1 MTRRSVTRVLL
12 SLLLLLSQQMAMSH
26 AVAHW
31 SGRALPAAVQHQS
44 ADGSLSKS
52 VAQDQWCD
60 ECLAFAQIAGAVGSS
75 TRTFAPFNPGAD
87 PLPAIAGHSP
97 CARTVC
103 AFRSRAPP
111 AAA

>member
-26 AVAHW
+26 MVAHW
-31 SGRALPAAVQHQS
+31 SGRAAPAVVQQQS
-44 ADGSLSKS
+44 SDSGLSRS
-52 VAQDQWCD
+52 IAQDQWCD
-60 ECLAFAQIAGAVGSS
+60 QCLAFAQIAGTVGSS
-75 TRTFAPFNPGAD
+75 TRTFAPIDSGTD
-87 PLPAIAGHSP
+87 PLPTLAGHSP

-111 AAA
+111 TAA

>member
-26 AVAHW
+26 MVSHL
-31 SGRALPAAVQHQS
+31 SGRAVPAAVQHRG
-44 ADGSLSKS
+44 ADGGLSKS
-52 VAQDQWCD
+52 IAQDQWCD
-60 ECLAFAQIAGAVGSS
+60 QCLSFAQIAGAVGSP
-75 TRTFAPFNPGAD
+75 TRTFAPLDSGAD
-87 PLPAIAGHSP
+87 PLPTLAGHSP

-103 AFRSRAPP
+103 AFHSRAPP